1 MGDCSC
7 QGVRVTTSTL
17 ILVDSSELWRAER
30 DAYEKLLSL
39 PVSPILFFPGP
50 ERPDSFPRLGKPNS
64 PASSLV
70 WRSQVT
76 FQKNSV
82 SCPSALFPELLSLL
96 ATKQPLFPGKL
107 LQPTLKYFLH
117 QTMEQNL
124 VFSHWKH
131 KVGPLYKY
139 GVFNKLLLI
148 CIHPKEDSECARTEA
163 AGVQGAAMHSMTACT
178 AQLLPG
184 HLIKQKQILCWKKGR
199 WEVARAVTHL

>member
-1 MGDCSC
+1 MGGCSC

-82 SCPSALFPELLSLL
+82 SCPSALFPLSCCLFLLRSSHFSQGSYYNPLLS
-96 ATKQPLFPGKL
+96 T
-107 LQPTLKYFLH
+107 
-117 QTMEQNL
+117 
-124 VFSHWKH
+124 S
-131 KVGPLYKY
+131 
-139 GVFNKLLLI
+139 
-148 CIHPKEDSECARTEA
+148 S
-163 AGVQGAAMHSMTACT
+163 
-178 AQLLPG
+178 
-184 HLIKQKQILCWKKGR
+184 IKQWSKILSL
-199 WEVARAVTHL
+199 VTESTKLALFMNTVFLINPC